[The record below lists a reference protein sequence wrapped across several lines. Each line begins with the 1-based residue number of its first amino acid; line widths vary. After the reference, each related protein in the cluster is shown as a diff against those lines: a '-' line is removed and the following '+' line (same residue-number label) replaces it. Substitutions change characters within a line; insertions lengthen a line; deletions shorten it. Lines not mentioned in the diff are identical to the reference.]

1 MNIDQ
6 EVEEFLHNE
15 RRVFEETSRE
25 VPSGLNQEKSR
36 NRKGKGKIESM
47 ETGERLKRKY
57 EEKGKEIRI
66 ACHNINGLK
75 TRGWKLENLLGW
87 AKEEEI
93 TILRITETNIAEKKG
108 KILVHRYNTQYKG
121 YWTSAMSDKKKGSG
135 IGILIDE
142 RWEKHVG

>member
-93 TILRITETNIAEKKG
+93 TILGITEMNLTEGEEKFLMHAANRK
-108 KILVHRYNTQYKG
+108 Y
-121 YWTSAMSDKKKGSG
+121 
-135 IGILIDE
+135 
-142 RWEKHVG
+142 VGF